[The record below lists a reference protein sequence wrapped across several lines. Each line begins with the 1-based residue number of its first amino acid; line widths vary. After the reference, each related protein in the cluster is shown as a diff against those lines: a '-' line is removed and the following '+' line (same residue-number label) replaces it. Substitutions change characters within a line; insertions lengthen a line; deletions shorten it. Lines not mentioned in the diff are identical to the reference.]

1 LKTEAIV
8 HHQPSHCLNCGAH
21 APASFCQH
29 CGQETEAHV
38 PGAGEYLHEFI
49 GHYVALESKL
59 WKTLALLLF
68 KPGRLTRDYIEGK
81 RVRYVLPLRLY
92 LTLSLIFFAAYKY
105 HDAHQDHETE
115 AAEPKAHAEQQVDHA
130 ARVKDLDKTKADLE
144 ARKESAGPLGAAV
157 IAAGQAA
164 IDEEKQKQEARAT
177 TAPAKAGA
185 SAPKASGQRRAKVGD
200 DGADDKKNE
209 FNFRL
214 FSKESFRDFV
224 HGISPKLTSRLDKFN
239 GLSDAEQEHMVKAGF
254 FAWLPYA
261 IFAMMPIFALYL
273 KLLYLGSGRRYGE
286 HLLFALHTNA
296 FAFLVLTLLMLL
308 PGIPYVPKALGLW
321 LVFYLPTAMRKV
333 YGGSRKAT
341 FLRWIVLMGL
351 HMLGMLVAMVA
362 AFALAIL
369 G

>member
-29 CGQETEAHV
+29 CGQETHVHV
-38 PGAGEYLHEFI
+38 PGAGEYVHEFV

-92 LTLSLIFFAAYKY
+92 LTLSLIFFASYKY
-105 HDAHQDHETE
+105 YDAHKAHETE
-115 AAEPKAHAEQQVDHA
+115 ESKPKAHAEQQAGHTT
-130 ARVKDLDKTKADLE
+130 RVKDLDKTKADLE
-144 ARKESAGPLGAAV
+144 AMKESAGPLGAAG
-157 IAAGQAA
+157 IAAGQAV
-164 IDEEKQKQEARAT
+164 IDEQKQKEEARA
-177 TAPAKAGA
+177 AKAAAKAGA
-185 SAPKASGQRRAKVGD
+185 SAPKSTGKHADVDA
-200 DGADDKKNE
+200 GADDKKNE
-209 FNFRL
+209 LNFSL
-214 FSKESFRDFV
+214 FSKESFRGFV
-224 HGISPKLTSRLDKFN
+224 HRISPVLSSRLDKFN
-239 GLSDAEQEHMVKAGF
+239 GLSDEEQEHMVKAGF

-261 IFAMMPIFALYL
+261 IFAMMPVFALYL

-296 FAFLVLTLLMLL
+296 FAYLVLTLMMLL
-308 PGIPYVPKALGLW
+308 PEIPYVHKALGLW

-333 YGGSRKAT
+333 YGGSRKVT
-341 FLRWIVLMGL
+341 FVRWVVLMGL
-351 HMLGMLVAMVA
+351 HGLGMLVAMFA